1 MFGHVNSPKALTQI
15 QCGPV
20 LAHRAAFFRSV
31 QSSTA
36 GTAMTCLRAE
46 PALRCCPC
54 RCEKSIATLH
64 GTVRGS
70 FNQAGVFSAR
80 EQWTTKSKRRE
91 SHDVWREQFQAGSVR
106 RQLLSG
112 RAITLVPERWIGP
125 SGAARH
131 SEPGRQMSSAA
142 SMPLLLLPRP
152 RPRPR
157 SRARCESPAL
167 ASGVASPLTGVA
179 SLPGFSGACEGPGR
193 SFHPTAVE
201 RRNGRLR
208 LVGWKIN

>member
-1 MFGHVNSPKALTQI
+1 MRLLGIAAIVEGLIFLGFFLETCAGPCMFGHVNSPKALTQI

-36 GTAMTCLRAE
+36 DTAMTCLRAE
-46 PALRCCPC
+46 PGLRCCPC

-80 EQWTTKSKRRE
+80 KQWTTKSKRRE
-91 SHDVWREQFQAGSVR
+91 SHDVWCEEFQAWSVR

-112 RAITLVPERWIGP
+112 RAL
-125 SGAARH
+125 A
-131 SEPGRQMSSAA
+131 EPG
-142 SMPLLLLPRP
+142 
-152 RPRPR
+152 
-157 SRARCESPAL
+157 CD
-167 ASGVASPLTGVA
+167 
-179 SLPGFSGACEGPGR
+179 
-193 SFHPTAVE
+193 
-201 RRNGRLR
+201 
-208 LVGWKIN
+208 

>member
-1 MFGHVNSPKALTQI
+1 
-15 QCGPV
+15 
-20 LAHRAAFFRSV
+20 
-31 QSSTA
+31 
-36 GTAMTCLRAE
+36 MTCLRAE

-70 FNQAGVFSAR
+70 FNQAGVFSTR
-80 EQWTTKSKRRE
+80 EQWTTKSKRRG
-91 SHDVWREQFQAGSVR
+91 SYDVWRKQFQAGSVR

-131 SEPGRQMSSAA
+131 SEPGRQMSSAT

-152 RPRPR
+152 RPR
-157 SRARCESPAL
+157 SRARCEYSAGIGRCLSVDWCCVAAGFFRRVRAAL
-167 ASGVASPLTGVA
+167 PLIPPDCRRGTQWAACV
-179 SLPGFSGACEGPGR
+179 SLGG
-193 SFHPTAVE
+193 
-201 RRNGRLR
+201 
-208 LVGWKIN
+208 K

>member
-1 MFGHVNSPKALTQI
+1 
-15 QCGPV
+15 
-20 LAHRAAFFRSV
+20 
-31 QSSTA
+31 
-36 GTAMTCLRAE
+36 MTCLRAE
-46 PALRCCPC
+46 PALRCCLC

-80 EQWTTKSKRRE
+80 EQWTTKSKRRG
-91 SHDVWREQFQAGSVR
+91 SYDVWRKQFQAGSVR

-131 SEPGRQMSSAA
+131 SEPGRQMSSAT
-142 SMPLLLLPRP
+142 SMPRLLLP

-157 SRARCESPAL
+157 SRARCEYSAGIGRCLSVDWCCVAAGFFRRVRAAL
-167 ASGVASPLTGVA
+167 PLIPPDCRRETRSVVCA
-179 SLPGFSGACEGPGR
+179 SLGE
-193 SFHPTAVE
+193 
-201 RRNGRLR
+201 
-208 LVGWKIN
+208 K

>member
-1 MFGHVNSPKALTQI
+1 
-15 QCGPV
+15 
-20 LAHRAAFFRSV
+20 
-31 QSSTA
+31 
-36 GTAMTCLRAE
+36 MTCLRAE

-80 EQWTTKSKRRE
+80 EQWTTKSKRRG

-125 SGAARH
+125 SGAPRH
-131 SEPGRQMSSAA
+131 SEPGRQMPSAT
-142 SMPLLLLPRP
+142 SMPLLLLPM
-152 RPRPR
+152 PRPR

-167 ASGVASPLTGVA
+167 VSGVASPLTGVA
-179 SLPGFSGACEGPGR
+179 SLPGFSGACERPCR

-201 RRNGRLR
+201 RRGRPSAPRWVKNRFNEFNPLR
-208 LVGWKIN
+208 PIERAVPTSRSSY